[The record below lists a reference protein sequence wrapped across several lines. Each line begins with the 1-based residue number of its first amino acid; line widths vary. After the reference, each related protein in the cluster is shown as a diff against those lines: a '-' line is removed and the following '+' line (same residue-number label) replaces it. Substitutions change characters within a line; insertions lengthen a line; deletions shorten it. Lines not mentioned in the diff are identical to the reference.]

1 MSVRHKTK
9 GLSQIGKR
17 RATDYFW
24 GLIRKK
30 KNRRQFL
37 TAESKI
43 MPGLS

>member
-1 MSVRHKTK
+1 MSVRHKTE

-17 RATDYFW
+17 RATDYFF

-37 TAESKI
+37 TADI
-43 MPGLS
+43 ITTTGLS